1 MTVDGP
7 TPSPAPRTPALA
19 GVAVL
24 VIEDHDDSRDALG
37 QIMEAHGAKVS
48 GARDGAEGL
57 ALACLNPPDVIL
69 CDLVMPQMDGFGLLR
84 RLRQVAA
91 LRETPVIAIS
101 GLGTESDRARTL
113 AAGFVAH
120 LLKPVDF
127 ETMVRA
133 VARAVRVARQARSA
147 R

>member
-7 TPSPAPRTPALA
+7 TPSPVSRRPALS

-24 VIEDHDDSRDALG
+24 VVEDHDDSRDAVCR
-37 QIMEAHGAKVS
+37 IMEAQGAQVS
-48 GARDGAEGL
+48 GAADGAEGL

-69 CDLVMPQMDGFGLLR
+69 CDLVMPRMDGFGLLR

-91 LRETPVIAIS
+91 LRQTPVIAIS
-101 GLGTESDRARTL
+101 GLGAESDRARTL
-113 AAGFVAH
+113 AAGFEAH
-120 LLKPVDF
+120 LVKPIDF
-127 ETMVRA
+127 DTMVRA
-133 VARAVRVARQARSA
+133 VARVVRLVRRARS